1 MKFACLISGFL
12 RTFPYNIDKIISLFN
27 KYEIDYY
34 LHISNQENEDEYKN
48 KKIDFLDLDVEGA
61 DLESLK
67 SLDFSR
73 YEPEMI
79 CVEIVDKNQPI
90 KHNNLKNSNIY
101 NFLMSKNYKR
111 IWSGMFNHIFVIK
124 K

>member
-1 MKFACLISGFL
+1 MSQTL
-12 RTFPYNIDKIISLFN
+12 TKILDSS
-27 KYEIDYY
+27 K
-34 LHISNQENEDEYKN
+34 YKN

-61 DLESLK
+61 DLESLE

-90 KHNNLKNSNIY
+90 KDDNLKNSNIY
-101 NFLMSKNYKR
+101 NFLISKNYKK
-111 IWSGMFNHIFVIK
+111 I
-124 K
+124 